1 MVVVMSEEGDDQRE
15 KEPKKLKAEKENRKP
30 KEKKTAALVGSPALT
45 SNGVKSTKEPVPSFL
60 PSFLGSFRE
69 NAVKAKSRKKW
80 LRKNVV
86 GRLTDRPTDRSVD
99 HQKNHCAACAVS
111 MLRVQCCC

>member
-45 SNGVKSTKEPVPSFL
+45 SNGVKSTKRNPFLPSFL
-60 PSFLGSFRE
+60 PSLGPS
-69 NAVKAKSRKKW
+69 VK
-80 LRKNVV
+80 
-86 GRLTDRPTDRSVD
+86 TP
-99 HQKNHCAACAVS
+99 
-111 MLRVQCCC
+111 